1 MMKFYINEFIEKGSI
16 YGITIGDLVSDILN
30 SENNLDFELVG
41 SVNNGY
47 YYLSN
52 GFRFGFSENIVDE
65 IGIDVNHFDSEV
77 TFSMG
82 NKFNNFEFNSKK
94 IHEVL
99 DFLNDF
105 QIKWKAIESLDNN
118 YLMIKLLNKNIVF
131 IFDIYEGEVSK
142 IVKSNLKIN

>member
-1 MMKFYINEFIEKGSI
+1 
-16 YGITIGDLVSDILN
+16 LVSDILN
-30 SENNLDFELVG
+30 SENNLDFKLVG
-41 SVNNGY
+41 TVNNGY

-65 IGIDVNHFDSEV
+65 IGIDFNHSDSEV

-118 YLMIKLLNKNIVF
+118 YLMIRLLNKNIVF